1 VIGNADCM
9 LDRRY
14 GNEGGRMMNLDKEEG
29 VASAASHVLG
39 ERFRHIGAEKSS
51 SSYKLNFHFPPFLS

>member
-1 VIGNADCM
+1 
-9 LDRRY
+9 
-14 GNEGGRMMNLDKEEG
+14 MMNLDKEEG